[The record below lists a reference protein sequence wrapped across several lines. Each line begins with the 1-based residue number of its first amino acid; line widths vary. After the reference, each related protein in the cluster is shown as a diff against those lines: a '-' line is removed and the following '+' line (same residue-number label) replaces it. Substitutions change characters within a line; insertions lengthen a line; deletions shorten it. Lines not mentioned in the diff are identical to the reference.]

1 MQSDG
6 KAFNLFY
13 YVQVIVKF
21 FKYELDV
28 EIMDK
33 ILENDANIINY
44 LSENKEN
51 VLFKVKKIF
60 LESTF

>member
-1 MQSDG
+1 LQSDG